1 MKIEVE
7 MMSNNG
13 DFSEEHGGFEKGITE
28 KYNEQSQNFE
38 GKLKKGFKKKL
49 TYLRKTHNFR
59 DWVKS
64 RASR

>member
-1 MKIEVE
+1 MGIFVRNMVGLREVQ
-7 MMSNNG
+7 
-13 DFSEEHGGFEKGITE
+13 
-28 KYNEQSQNFE
+28 YNEQSQNFE

-59 DWVKS
+59 DWVKL